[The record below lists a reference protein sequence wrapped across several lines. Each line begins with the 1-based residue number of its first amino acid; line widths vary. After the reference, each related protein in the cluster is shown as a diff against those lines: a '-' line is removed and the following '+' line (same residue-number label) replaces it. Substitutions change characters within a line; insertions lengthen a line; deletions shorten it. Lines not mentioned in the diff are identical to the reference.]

1 MAALSN
7 SRVFTIADSDADYPI
22 FSPFVNN
29 APVSGLRVIP
39 SWLRKKGITDGKPI
53 HALRK
58 EYGSV
63 VNQKYDIFVASRAL
77 RHASVAITDQ
87 YYVDA
92 RGARPTVGLGYLLT
106 GGKKTG
112 ARPRS

>member
-1 MAALSN
+1 MAAE
-7 SRVFTIADSDADYPI
+7 
-22 FSPFVNN
+22 
-29 APVSGLRVIP
+29 
-39 SWLRKKGITDGKPI
+39 KGITDGKPI